1 VGLKE
6 LDNLIQDNKKWSIQD
21 IPNLSGKIAVVT
33 GANSG
38 TGYEVSKAIASKR
51 SQVIMACRSVEKG
64 ELAAAK
70 IREEFP
76 DSSLKVMALDL
87 ADLSSINS
95 FSKEFLANYEA
106 LHILCNNAGVMQTP
120 DLKTADGFE
129 LQLGTNHLGHF
140 ALTGLL
146 LDLLMKTSDSRI
158 VTVSSGAHR
167 FGNIHFDDLML
178 EKSYGSAKAYSQS
191 KLANL
196 LFAYE
201 LQRRLE
207 NNGSSA
213 ISVAAHPGFSSTNL
227 QLTGPGM
234 GGRKLW
240 VWLYRL
246 IRPFL
251 AQSAEMGSL
260 PILYAA
266 IAEQVRGGDY
276 FGPRGFVGMRGHPK
290 KVESNEASHDKD
302 AAKKLWDI
310 STELT
315 KVKYSL

>member
-1 VGLKE
+1 M
-6 LDNLIQDNKKWSIQD
+6 QDNKKWSTHD
-21 IPNLSGKIAVVT
+21 IPHLSGKIAVVT

-38 TGYEVSKAIASKR
+38 TGYEVSKALASKR
-51 SQVIMACRSVEKG
+51 SQVIMACRNVEKG

-76 DSSLKVMALDL
+76 DSSLKVMDLDL

-95 FSKEFLANYEA
+95 FSKEILANYKE

-120 DLKTADGFE
+120 KLKTADGFE

-146 LDLLMKTSDSRI
+146 IDLLIKTSDSRI

-178 EKSYGSAKAYSQS
+178 EKSYGSAKAYGQS

-207 NNGSSA
+207 KHGSST

-246 IRPFL
+246 IRPLL
-251 AQSAEMGSL
+251 AQSAEMGAL

-276 FGPRGFVGMRGHPK
+276 FGPRGLAGMRGHPK
-290 KVESNEASHDKD
+290 KVESNEASHDEET
-302 AAKKLWDI
+302 AKKLWDI

-315 KVKYSL
+315 KVNYHL